1 MANQQITQMDLDFTG
16 VESYSLIPLGTHSV
30 RVKDAEF
37 TKAGTGSNQLVIN
50 FEDANGATRKMWCS
64 CVPAALWKMKQV
76 LEALGLTGLD
86 GRIRLNTKTLIGKAC
101 QITVELD
108 PNDDSK
114 QIVSRV
120 SRLGAA
126 PVMETPVEAANPFPA
141 APVPPQA
148 AASMTPPTA
157 PTVME
162 TPSMTPSSPSE
173 PVQAPATQPNPAP
186 QGNLPP
192 WMQNAQAQASTT
204 PQGNLP
210 PWMRQQ

>member
-16 VESYSLIPLGTHSV
+16 VESFSYIPVGVHTV
-30 RVKDAEF
+30 KVKDAEF
-37 TKAGTGSNQLVIN
+37 TKAQTGSQQLAIN

-86 GRIRLNTKTLIGKAC
+86 GRIRLNTKTLIGKTC
-101 QITVELD
+101 QITVEDDAND
-108 PNDDSK
+108 PTR
-114 QIVSRV
+114 QIVTRV
-120 SRLGAA
+120 SKVGFAA
-126 PVMETPVEAANPFPA
+126 PAPEAPYNAVEAPPF
-141 APVPPQA
+141 PQA
-148 AASMTPPTA
+148 ATPTTPVMTA
-157 PTVME
+157 P
-162 TPSMTPSSPSE
+162 SPSE
-173 PVQAPATQPNPAP
+173 PVQTPVEQPAPAP

-210 PWMRQQ
+210 PWMKQQ

>member
-16 VESYSLIPLGTHSV
+16 VESFSYIPVGVHTV
-30 RVKDAEF
+30 KVKDAEF
-37 TKAGTGSNQLVIN
+37 TKAQTGSQQLAIT

-76 LEALGLTGLD
+76 LETLGLTGLD
-86 GRIRLNTKTLIGKAC
+86 GRIRLNTKTLIGRTC
-101 QITVELD
+101 QITVEDDAND
-108 PNDDSK
+108 PTR
-114 QIVSRV
+114 QIVTRV
-120 SRLGAA
+120 SKVGFAA
-126 PVMETPVEAANPFPA
+126 PVQEAPYNAVEAP
-141 APVPPQA
+141 APVAPPFPQA
-148 AASMTPPTA
+148 AIPTI
-157 PTVME
+157 PT
-162 TPSMTPSSPSE
+162 MTPSSPSE
-173 PVQAPATQPNPAP
+173 PVQAPTVQPAPAP

>member
-16 VESYSLIPLGTHSV
+16 VESFSYIPVGVHTV
-30 RVKDAEF
+30 KVKDAEF
-37 TKAGTGSNQLVIN
+37 TKAQTGSQQLAIT

-86 GRIRLNTKTLIGKAC
+86 GRIRLNTKTLIGKTC
-101 QITVELD
+101 QITVEDDAND
-108 PNDDSK
+108 PTR
-114 QIVSRV
+114 QIVTRV
-120 SRLGAA
+120 SKIGFAA
-126 PVMETPVEAANPFPA
+126 PAPEAPYNAVEAPASVAPPF
-141 APVPPQA
+141 PQA
-148 AASMTPPTA
+148 ATPTTPVMTA
-157 PTVME
+157 P
-162 TPSMTPSSPSE
+162 SPSE
-173 PVQAPATQPNPAP
+173 PVQTPVEQPAPAP

>member
-16 VESYSLIPLGTHSV
+16 VESFSYIPVGVHTV
-30 RVKDAEF
+30 KVKDAEF
-37 TKAGTGSNQLVIN
+37 TKAQTGSQQLAIT

-86 GRIRLNTKTLIGKAC
+86 GRIRLNTKTLIGRTC
-101 QITVELD
+101 QITVED
-108 PNDDSK
+108 DANDATR
-114 QIVSRV
+114 QIVTRV
-120 SRLGAA
+120 SKLGSAA
-126 PVMETPVEAANPFPA
+126 PAPEAPYNAVEAP
-141 APVPPQA
+141 APVAPPFPQA
-148 AASMTPPTA
+148 ATPT
-157 PTVME
+157 
-162 TPSMTPSSPSE
+162 TPAMTPSSPSE
-173 PVQAPATQPNPAP
+173 PAQTPVEQPAPAP

-192 WMQNAQAQASTT
+192 WMQTAQAQASTT